1 MRLKLFVVPAI
12 LAASACLAACDEG
25 RVNPPD
31 AGVRVVHAAPNLGPV
46 VFRRVQANATTLNY
60 RVSAGFSFDVDE
72 YTFSLSLLAIDG
84 SVDDTLTFTREL
96 VEGSEYTFLLREVG
110 GVPQVRVT
118 ETDAPG
124 SSVGAGNSRLA
135 AIHAAPS
142 FGPIDFFVDA
152 PGFDPSAA
160 TPWGSIDYDED
171 ILPEAFAAANYE
183 IVLTEAGNPA
193 NVLLR
198 SEQFALGGSQNLVLV
213 IMDGAGQGLAPI
225 AITVVG
231 AGDAEL
237 VDGNLDPGIRVINAV
252 DGGGAIDAGI
262 DTELDPPVIANVASL
277 TMSDYATIPAGD
289 HELNVTPAGNP
300 GVLETEAAFTAPLG
314 RLGTWLVS
322 GEPGTVFAG
331 FDVDDR
337 RVLPNEAKLNL
348 YDGSTEFDNVDVF
361 IVEPGTDI
369 DGVDPTMVT
378 GALGTR
384 VLGRRFVPGNYEL
397 ILRETDTDSVVGGPV
412 DISLADGGY
421 YSVLLTNAAGGG
433 ALDVTLLDDF
443 TVAP

>member
-1 MRLKLFVVPAI
+1 
-12 LAASACLAACDEG
+12 
-25 RVNPPD
+25 
-31 AGVRVVHAAPNLGPV
+31 
-46 VFRRVQANATTLNY
+46 
-60 RVSAGFSFDVDE
+60 
-72 YTFSLSLLAIDG
+72 
-84 SVDDTLTFTREL
+84 
-96 VEGSEYTFLLREVG
+96 
-110 GVPQVRVT
+110 
-118 ETDAPG
+118 
-124 SSVGAGNSRLA
+124 
-135 AIHAAPS
+135 
-142 FGPIDFFVDA
+142 
-152 PGFDPSAA
+152 
-160 TPWGSIDYDED
+160 
-171 ILPEAFAAANYE
+171 
-183 IVLTEAGNPA
+183 
-193 NVLLR
+193 
-198 SEQFALGGSQNLVLV
+198 
-213 IMDGAGQGLAPI
+213 
-225 AITVVG
+225 
-231 AGDAEL
+231 
-237 VDGNLDPGIRVINAV
+237 
-252 DGGGAIDAGI
+252 
-262 DTELDPPVIANVASL
+262 
-277 TMSDYATIPAGD
+277 MSDYATIPAGD